1 MHIGHKS
8 TCTCMN
14 ALNIQFTR
22 ARLCSNKSICHSNSS
37 QQALDNLCS
46 NIYTASSFF
55 LTVGFCKSSQTRTQ
69 PVRNTSQSWYFNK
82 IIAKCNYFPEIVRMQ
97 WFLLSEH
104 MVGDHQWSLHSCH
117 CLCQT
122 DHLKKSL
129 FRLTSR
135 SPLLGFSS
143 CSSASFSSSAAIQDS
158 FKVARPPASSLSI
171 GNQKNHTPEITSI
184 CMIIWH
190 PHLEFCVFG
199 SVQQLENVRLVGDLI
214 YMIQSR

>member
-14 ALNIQFTR
+14 TLNIQFTR
-22 ARLCSNKSICHSNSS
+22 ARLCSNKSICHINSS
-37 QQALDNLCS
+37 QQALDSLCS

-55 LTVGFCKSSQTRTQ
+55 FTVGFCKSSQTRTQ

-117 CLCQT
+117 CLCHS
-122 DHLKKSL
+122 DHLKKVYSGWHPEAGCWV
-129 FRLTSR
+129 
-135 SPLLGFSS
+135 SPP
-143 CSSASFSSSAAIQDS
+143 AALHPLADQQL

-190 PHLEFCVFG
+190 PHLGFGVFG
-199 SVQQLENVRLVGDLI
+199 SVQQLESVRLVGDLI
-214 YMIQSR
+214 YMIQLK